1 MFPHQHPQNLNNECS
16 HTGKQKPP
24 LGPHCLCPCVPQRL
38 LAELPEKEAQL
49 PLIEALGQLVM
60 EKSSTEGAA
69 MVQEELK
76 ELAESWRG
84 LRLLEENLLR

>member
-1 MFPHQHPQNLNNECS
+1 
-16 HTGKQKPP
+16 
-24 LGPHCLCPCVPQRL
+24 
-38 LAELPEKEAQL
+38 
-49 PLIEALGQLVM
+49 M